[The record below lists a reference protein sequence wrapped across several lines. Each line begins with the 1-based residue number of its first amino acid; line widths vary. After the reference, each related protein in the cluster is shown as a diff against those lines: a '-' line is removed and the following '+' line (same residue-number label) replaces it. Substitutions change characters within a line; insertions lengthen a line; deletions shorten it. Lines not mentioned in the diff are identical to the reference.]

1 MSTSWDC
8 SFSPCKIENQSQIQH
23 TEIITNNFNMAY
35 PYYMSEDF
43 FLVAPPM
50 AIKIEREAANEKSTT
65 VKLVARLKNL
75 LKNKNKTM
83 ARTIKRR
90 SMNMSYKTRQY
101 VHRSIEELSYKLQR
115 FKIKTIKVK
124 KGSET

>member
-1 MSTSWDC
+1 
-8 SFSPCKIENQSQIQH
+8 
-23 TEIITNNFNMAY
+23 
-35 PYYMSEDF
+35 
-43 FLVAPPM
+43 M
-50 AIKIEREAANEKSTT
+50 AIKIEREAANEKSTN

-83 ARTIKRR
+83 ARTIKR

-124 KGSET
+124 KESET